1 MEANLENKNINE
13 NINQSKNYKNYIIP
27 LLIFAVVVFIFKVIF
42 LHGFVPTK
50 SMQDTIN
57 PGDFFIA
64 KRLAYQ
70 NKEPERED
78 VIVFHTDSYKNDVL
92 LVKRII
98 GLPGETIKLEGKDIY
113 IDNKLYKDKY
123 KTNKDS
129 EYGPLEV
136 KLKDNEYFVMGDNR
150 DNSFD
155 ARFWD
160 KHYIKRDEIKA
171 KVNTVYRWPNLF
183 KGRKGYIKKIKH

>member
-98 GLPGETIKLEGKDIY
+98 GLPGETIKLKGKDIY

-129 EYGPLEV
+129 EYEPLEV

-171 KVNTVYRWPNLF
+171 KVNTVYRWLNLF

>member
-98 GLPGETIKLEGKDIY
+98 GLPGETIKLKGKDIY

-129 EYGPLEV
+129 EYEPLEV